1 MCFNIDYR
9 LSPLATFPD
18 HLVDVKRAIAW
29 VREHAEE
36 HSIDPEFIAITGG
49 SAGGHLTALAA
60 LTGNEA
66 RYQPGFEE
74 ADTSVQA
81 AVPFYGVYDFTN
93 RNGVW
98 PDEVVPRFL
107 APVVMKCD
115 PEEAPE
121 RYAAAS
127 PLDQVCAGAPPFFVI
142 HGALDLLAPVED
154 ARDFVH
160 RLREVS
166 DEPVYYLELRGAQHA
181 FESFASI
188 RANAVVE
195 AAERFLNAVRAAHLH
210 GGAHPPTAA
219 EVEEAMTGQIGEEAA
234 TVVR

>member
-1 MCFNIDYR
+1 M
-9 LSPLATFPD
+9 
-18 HLVDVKRAIAW
+18 
-29 VREHAEE
+29 
-36 HSIDPEFIAITGG
+36 
-49 SAGGHLTALAA
+49 
-60 LTGNEA
+60 
-66 RYQPGFEE
+66 
-74 ADTSVQA
+74 QA
-81 AVPFYGVYDFTN
+81 AVPFYGVYDLTN

-115 PEEAPE
+115 HEEAPE

-142 HGALDLLAPVED
+142 HGDLDLLAPVED